1 MCSQSFSKRIWRSW
15 QCDNDPKRLGYTG
28 VPGFTFCLRKVMSEG
43 FPREGDVPMPTSLGR
58 KCLHVP
64 PRILTSKGT
73 LALRGSSHM
82 PPLSPPPPKTRCPI
96 SWCPAGC
103 QGEKMEPL
111 EDRHGEVIVEPSFG
125 VDGLQVT
132 LTGWG
137 ACTSSRGAHRGS
149 GLRRRCG
156 EVGLGGQG
164 LPASRAPR
172 TGQGDAQEGPAVGN
186 EVGGPPHASV
196 SKCTSCQDERRGEG
210 TKKRRL
216 PKKETEIQ
224 DRPGTLVL
232 TKGCD

>member
-15 QCDNDPKRLGYTG
+15 QCDDDPKRLGYTG

-82 PPLSPPPPKTRCPI
+82 PPLSPPPQKTRCPI

-132 LTGWG
+132 LTAWGGMHEQPGGTQGQWAEEKVWRSGAGWAG
-137 ACTSSRGAHRGS
+137 AAG
-149 GLRRRCG
+149 
-156 EVGLGGQG
+156 
-164 LPASRAPR
+164 
-172 TGQGDAQEGPAVGN
+172 
-186 EVGGPPHASV
+186 
-196 SKCTSCQDERRGEG
+196 
-210 TKKRRL
+210 
-216 PKKETEIQ
+216 
-224 DRPGTLVL
+224 
-232 TKGCD
+232 